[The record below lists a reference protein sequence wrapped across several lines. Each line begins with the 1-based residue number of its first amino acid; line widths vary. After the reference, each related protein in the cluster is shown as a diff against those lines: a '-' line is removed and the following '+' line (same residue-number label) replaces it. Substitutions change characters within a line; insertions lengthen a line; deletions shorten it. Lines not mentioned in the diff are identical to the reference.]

1 MDIHISGTS
10 DAEISALKYI
20 FEGQVKSYM
29 PYSISYV
36 QGVNRMHGFPSDIVY
51 RVRGMALSCGRL
63 VYCVWVSRDPEE
75 MGEGGRY
82 CGGNLTLTSSFNS
95 TVDNSLGQVKLV
107 CHTI

>member
-1 MDIHISGTS
+1 MSCSVFHMQ
-10 DAEISALKYI
+10 EI
-20 FEGQVKSYM
+20 
-29 PYSISYV
+29 
-36 QGVNRMHGFPSDIVY
+36 NRMYELTSDIVY
-51 RVRGMALSCGRL
+51 RVRGMVLSCGRL

-107 CHTI
+107 LHSI